1 MQPETVLNAAPVFIV
16 TPYVIIYIISFA
28 VCLVVAGAAW
38 MRREAEGG
46 LLLFFMMVSAAVW
59 SFFGI
64 FEVSATSWEVKIL
77 FSKLEYIGG
86 VTLPVVFLLFIASH
100 VGLGKYITRRNM
112 LLLFIIPA
120 VTLVLAATNEY
131 HHLIWLSFSAGPEGS
146 NLIMYE
152 HGPWFWFSNIGYSS
166 LCVLAGSVL
175 LVGFA
180 ISSHRKYQP
189 RTFLMLVGGLLPW
202 LMALIYVSSLNPLPG
217 YDLTRV
223 GFSFSGALFLLA
235 VVRWQLLDLVP
246 VARSRVMDT
255 IRDGIIVVDKRN
267 VIIDINPAAVKMLGS
282 SNGSLI
288 GKSLAKLAEE
298 ISWLAPL
305 TAIGIDSPGITL
317 ITDSAIHLETETY
330 PVIEGRGKVKA
341 RIFTLLDITDRV
353 KAEAEKQA
361 MINRLEV
368 STRLAT
374 LGEMAAGIA
383 HEINNPLTAIIGFS
397 ELLMQEDLPAEAAG
411 HVKYIAE
418 GSNRVKDIVKRMLIF
433 ARQDKSIKLSIDIHD
448 VIEKTLEMRQY
459 VLNTSNI
466 EVVKNYDPD
475 LPPVTVDPGQMQ
487 QVFLN
492 LIVNAEY
499 VLKDIPAPARLT
511 IITSHSA
518 GNVRITFMDNGPGMP
533 PEVLNR
539 LFHPFFTTKSPGEG
553 TGLGLSLS
561 RSIVLEHGGDIQA
574 RSEVGKG
581 SWFTVKLPVEQTQ
594 KPSG

>member
-1 MQPETVLNAAPVFIV
+1 MHPETLLNADSAFIL
-16 TPYVIIYIISFA
+16 TPYSVIYIVSFIM
-28 VCLVVAGAAW
+28 CLVVASAAW

-64 FEVSATSWEVKIL
+64 FEVSATAWEVKIL

-86 VTLPVVFLLFIASH
+86 VTLPVLFLLFIASH
-100 VGLGKYITRRNM
+100 AGFGKYITRRNAA
-112 LLLFIIPA
+112 LLFIIPA
-120 VTLVLAATNEY
+120 VTLAMAATNEY
-131 HHLIWLSFSAGPEGS
+131 HNLIWSSFSAGPEGS

-180 ISSHRKYQP
+180 ITSHQKYQT
-189 RTFLMLVGGLLPW
+189 RTFLMLAGGLLPW

-235 VVRWQLLDLVP
+235 VIRWKLLDLVP

-267 VIIDINPAAVKMLGS
+267 VIIDINPAAVKLLGS
-282 SNGSLI
+282 SNGNLI
-288 GKSLAKLAEE
+288 GKNIAKLAET

-305 TAIGIDSPGITL
+305 AAGGIDTPRINLVTDYSIHLEAGISC
-317 ITDSAIHLETETY
+317 ITDSKGNL
-330 PVIEGRGKVKA
+330 KA
-341 RIFTLLDITDRV
+341 RIFTLLDVTGKV
-353 KAEAEKQA
+353 KDEAEKQV

-383 HEINNPLTAIIGFS
+383 HEINNPLTTVIGFS
-397 ELLMQEDLPAEAAG
+397 ELLTQKNLPAEAAS
-411 HVKYIAE
+411 HVKYIAD
-418 GSNRVKDIVKRMLIF
+418 SASRVKDIVKRMLIF
-433 ARQDKSIKLSIDIHD
+433 ARQDMPFKADLDIHEIID
-448 VIEKTLEMRQY
+448 NTLEMRQY
-459 VLNTSNI
+459 MLNTSNI
-466 EVVKNYDPD
+466 EVVRNYAPN
-475 LPPVTVDPGQMQ
+475 LPRVHADAGQMQ

-492 LIVNAEY
+492 LLVNAEHA
-499 VLKDIPAPARLT
+499 LKDIPAPALLT
-511 IITSHSA
+511 IITSQTS
-518 GNVRITFMDNGPGMP
+518 GCVRITFQDNGPGMG
-533 PEVLNR
+533 PEVLNK

-561 RSIVLEHGGDIQA
+561 RSIVLEHGGDILA

-581 SWFTVKLPVEQTQ
+581 SWFTVKLPVI
-594 KPSG
+594 PI